1 MNPRIRAAVDN
12 VQRHESKA
20 QAFMTKVVEA
30 KGLVIPL
37 ALTSG
42 VVAVGT
48 AIPSISDSISSFV
61 DLLKA
66 SADSVGALKDAHPRI
81 FYGLTAGLVAGG
93 ALLAGIG
100 FLENR
105 DEKKNNQ
112 RVNDEDAALNFQQA
126 WEEIVRTNSSIT
138 EKVAQQQAWA
148 VNTIRSNPE
157 TNGILRKNGFNPQDK
172 AALIDLQ
179 RAYIHGV
186 KNAFVTAREDGKRAE
201 ISGSTFDQYTNK
213 NIMRGMVSF
222 YKELGYSTTP
232 GLGKKTEAFE
242 IVSSGFS
249 AILELKAE
257 QGLDVTPITQRNRK
271 NDADRSFTR

>member
-12 VQRHESKA
+12 VQRQESKA
-20 QAFMTKVVEA
+20 QAFMTKLVEA

-66 SADSVGALKDAHPRI
+66 SADSVGVLKDAHPKI
-81 FYGLTAGLVAGG
+81 FYGLSAGLVAGG

-105 DEKKNNQ
+105 DEKKHNR

-148 VNTIRSNPE
+148 VTTIKSNPE
-157 TNGILRKNGFNPQDK
+157 TNGILRKNGFDPQDK

-186 KNAFVTAREDGKRAE
+186 KTAFVTAREDGKRAE
-201 ISGSTFDQYTNK
+201 VSGSTFDQYTNK

-222 YKELGYSTTP
+222 YKDLGYSTAP

-249 AILELKAE
+249 AIRELKTN
-257 QGLDVTPITQRNRK
+257 QGLDIAPINQR
-271 NDADRSFTR
+271 TRTSDLDNTFSR

>member
-1 MNPRIRAAVDN
+1 MNPRIRTALEN
-12 VQRHESKA
+12 VERHESKA
-20 QAFMTKVVEA
+20 QTFMSKVAEA

-37 ALTSG
+37 ALTGG

-48 AIPSISDSISSFV
+48 AIPAISDSISAFV
-61 DLLKA
+61 DLLKT
-66 SADSVGALKDAHPRI
+66 SADSVGVLKDAHPKI
-81 FYGLTAGLVAGG
+81 FYGLSAGLVAGG

-105 DEKKNNQ
+105 DEKKNNRRISDQ
-112 RVNDEDAALNFQQA
+112 DAAINFQQA
-126 WEEIVRTNSSIT
+126 WEEIVKTNSTIT
-138 EKVAQQQAWA
+138 GKVAQQQAWA
-148 VNTIRSNPE
+148 VNTIKSNPE
-157 TNGILRKNGFNPQDK
+157 TNGILRKNGFDPQDK

-186 KNAFVTAREDGKRAE
+186 KNAFVAARQDGKRAE

-222 YKELGYSTTP
+222 YKDLGYSTAP

-249 AILELKAE
+249 AIRELKAH
-257 QGLDVTPITQRNRK
+257 QGLDSAPISQRSRK
-271 NDADRSFTR
+271 AESENSLSR